1 MDKRHFIQACREGG
15 SGFEKALRTLQRDY
29 GSALLREASLSLG
42 DVETARDLAQ
52 DTLIKVWQ
60 RCAQFRGDS
69 ELYPWLKR
77 ILRHAVIDKLRAR
90 PNEQPLADDQG
101 QPFIEVEVAL
111 RAAAGRAAATPEQ
124 SVAADELE
132 RVYRECLARFAKD
145 HPMPANVIRW
155 IAEDDLTHA
164 EIAALLGRA
173 PGATREY
180 ISQCRKKARA
190 YFHAWYLLVAEP
202 GGSEAEAGGAG

>member
-1 MDKRHFIQACREGG
+1 MDKHHFIQACRDGG
-15 SGFEKALRTLQRDY
+15 SGLEQALRLLQRAAVV
-29 GSALLREASLSLG
+29 ALQREATLSLG
-42 DVETARDLAQ
+42 DAETARDLTQ
-52 DTLIKVWQ
+52 DTLIKVWR

-69 ELYPWLKR
+69 ELYPGLKR

-90 PNEQPLADDQG
+90 TDEQPLADEQG
-101 QPFIEVEVAL
+101 QPFAEVEAAL
-111 RAAAGRAAATPEQ
+111 RASAGRAADTPEQ

-132 RVYRECLARFAKD
+132 RVYRDCLARMAAD
-145 HPMPANVIRW
+145 HPLAANVIRW

-180 ISQCRKKARA
+180 ISQCRKKARR
-190 YFHAWYLLVAEP
+190 YFHAWYVLAAQP
-202 GGSEAEAGGAG
+202 SQGAADDT